1 MTQLTWPRARLF
13 LQLLIVAPL
22 PLLAQPGGP
31 LAPGDRVTLR
41 LPGETAPRELLEVDH
56 QGILTLPRVGPINA
70 TQLELTPLTD
80 SIRALYR
87 PMFNSSDVTVLL
99 LRRIT
104 VLGEVKRPGV
114 LYMDPSSSVRD
125 AIASAEGATEFAD
138 ISHVNL
144 IRGNEKQRVLSWE
157 LASAQTLPL
166 RSGDAI
172 MMDRE
177 SWARRNA
184 SSLLGALGILAS
196 IAVAL
201 SR

>member
-1 MTQLTWPRARLF
+1 M
-13 LQLLIVAPL
+13 VAPF
-22 PLLAQPGGP
+22 PLLAQTTGP

-41 LPGETAPRELLEVDH
+41 LPGEISPREILEVDH
-56 QGILTLPRVGPINA
+56 RGILTLPRVGPINA
-70 TQLELTPLTD
+70 TSLELTQLTD
-80 SIRALYR
+80 SIRALYK
-87 PMFNSSDVTVLL
+87 PMFNSSDVTVLP

-114 LYMDPSSSVRD
+114 LYLDPSSSIRD
-125 AIASAEGATEFAD
+125 AIASAEGATEFAN
-138 ISHVNL
+138 IGHVNL
-144 IRGNEKQRVLSWE
+144 IRGDVKQRVVAWE
-157 LASAQTLPL
+157 LAGAQTLPL

-172 MMDRE
+172 MVDRE